1 MVRKLVKQLRRN
13 VRRRAAR
20 IAGDKGARPLAVFSA
35 ASFLNDLS
43 GDGIKPFWPSFVTQ
57 VMGAPPGV
65 LGLLD
70 GLGEAISYGSRMP
83 AGWLSDK
90 IRRRKPMIGLGYLLA
105 GLARL
110 GYALAPVVGWLFPL
124 KAMDRL
130 GKLRD
135 PPRDSF
141 VAEAVPEK
149 QRGHAF
155 GVLNAMD
162 SLGASLGPIAGLVAF
177 ALFGYKGL
185 FALAAIPSLMASF
198 LVFRFIK
205 ERKPHGIREH
215 YHDHFNAGF
224 WPLTI
229 LTGLFALGWLSTSFM
244 VLVATAPGRVPLA
257 LAPFLFVLMS
267 LCSTLTSLHVG
278 TWSDRLGRKPVLLG
292 SYAFF
297 TLSMLGFIVFQNSTL
312 QGPSAIAAAFFLFML
327 YGAHYGAMTAVQPAY
342 VADLVKP
349 HSRAFASG
357 IFQAV
362 FGFAAFGASTL
373 AGLLWQAA
381 SPSMAFGTAAGITGA
396 MTLAAAFILKN
407 PGLGASRKTEA

>member
-1 MVRKLVKQLRRN
+1 MGLVRRFRRH
-13 VRRRAAR
+13 VRRRATR
-20 IAGDKGARPLAVFSA
+20 IAGRKGAGPLAVFST

-57 VMGAPPGV
+57 VLGAPPGI

-90 IRRRKPMIGLGYLLA
+90 LRRRKTMIWLGYLLA

-141 VAEAVPEK
+141 VAEAVPRR

-162 SLGASLGPIAGLVAF
+162 SLGATIGPLLGLVAF
-177 ALFGYKGL
+177 AIFGYRGL
-185 FALAAIPSLMASF
+185 FALAAIPSLLAS
-198 LVFRFIK
+198 LAVFRFIK
-205 ERKPHGIREH
+205 EGHRHGVQEH
-215 YHDHFNAGF
+215 YHDHFGPGY
-224 WPLTI
+224 WPLVV
-229 LTGLFALGWLSTSFM
+229 LSGLFALGWMSTSFM
-244 VLVATAPGRVPLA
+244 VLIATAPGRMPLA

-267 LCSTLTSLHVG
+267 LCSTLLSFAVG
-278 TWSDRLGRKPVLLG
+278 TWSDRIGRKPILLLG
-292 SYAFF
+292 YALFAL
-297 TLSMLGFIVFQNSTL
+297 TSLGFLAL
-312 QGPSAIAAAFFLFML
+312 QTSGLTGTAGMAAAFVLFML
-327 YGAHYGAMTAVQPAY
+327 YGAHYGVMTAIQPAY
-342 VADLVKP
+342 VTDLVKP

-362 FGFAAFGASTL
+362 FGFAAFGASTM
-373 AGLLWQAA
+373 AGILWQVS
-381 SPSMAFGTAAGITGA
+381 SPATAFGVAAAFTGLATVLAAGI
-396 MTLAAAFILKN
+396 LKK
-407 PGLGASRKTEA
+407 A